1 MEIPY
6 LNLRKINLEFRESLK
21 TAFDE
26 VLDSGWYIMG
36 SNLERFESD
45 YALFNDSKYCVGV
58 ANGLDALILSL
69 KALNIGK
76 GDEVIVPSNTYIATW
91 LAVSY
96 VGATPVPVEPKW
108 ETCNIDPKQ
117 IVSKITSKTKAIIPV
132 HLYGQIAEM
141 HAIMKIAKNYN
152 LKVIEDNAQAQGAR
166 FNDKISGSFGD
177 VNATSF
183 YPGKNLGALGD
194 GGAITTNNEDL
205 AQKIKILRNYG
216 SEEKYYNSV
225 KGINSRLDEIQ
236 AAFLSIKLKNLENS
250 NQERNQLAEIYSSE
264 LANVGDLSIIE
275 IANKCTSVH
284 HIYQIRSGHRDS
296 IQKELLNKKIGNMIH
311 YPVPPHLQKA
321 YSELNFK
328 KGDFPIAEKI
338 ANQTLSLPL
347 YQGLKENEIEYVIKT
362 IKNYFNG

>member
-1 MEIPY
+1 MEIPF
-6 LNLRKINLEFRESLK
+6 LNLRKINLEYRESLK
-21 TAFDE
+21 LAFDE

-36 SNLERFESD
+36 GNLERFEAE
-45 YALFNDSKYCVGV
+45 YASFNNTKYCVGV

-96 VGATPVPVEPKW
+96 VGATAVPVEPKW
-108 ETCNIDPKQ
+108 ETCNIDPEL
-117 IVSKITSKTKAIIPV
+117 IISKITTKTKAIIPV

-141 HAIMKIAKNYN
+141 SAIMEIARNYD
-152 LKVIEDNAQAQGAR
+152 LKVVEDNAQAQGAR
-166 FNDKISGSFGD
+166 YNEKMAGSFGD
-177 VNATSF
+177 INATSF

-194 GGAITTNNEDL
+194 GGAITTNNKDL
-205 AQKIKILRNYG
+205 AQKIQTLRNYG

-225 KGINSRLDEIQ
+225 KGINSRLDEMQ
-236 AAFLSIKLKNLENS
+236 ASFLSIKLKNLEKS
-250 NQERNQLAEIYSSE
+250 NQERIQIAEVYSTE
-264 LANVGDLSIIE
+264 LANIGDLSIIE
-275 IANKCTSVH
+275 IADNCTSVH
-284 HIYQIRSGHRDS
+284 HIYQIRSGHRDN

-321 YSELNFK
+321 YSELNLK

-362 IKNYFNG
+362 IKNYFHG